1 MTNKT
6 YKFNLKNWLA
16 WGIGELSD
24 LEDLEDLSNIKSGM
38 PNLDGIRAIVKRRMP
53 KLSKYIYALTQDI
66 TILDKKI
73 PTVFASK
80 NGELTRSFKI
90 IRSFDTDVSPT
101 QFSMS
106 VHNAI
111 AGLLSV
117 ISQDD
122 SKYIVVDSLS
132 GVLETALIEA
142 TSLLTEHNC
151 VKVIYFDEDLPA
163 ELIESNLGNNQPIV
177 LLLII
182 EKGTEISFSSE
193 ANISNV
199 KPCKE
204 DFKQLVMF
212 LNKQK
217 ETYHN
222 INKRL
227 RWNWKNNA

>member
-1 MTNKT
+1 MTNNE
-6 YKFNLKNWLA
+6 YKFSLKNWLA

-24 LEDLEDLSNIKSGM
+24 LDNLSNIKNGV
-38 PNLDGIRAIVKRRMP
+38 PNLDGISVMVKRRMP
-53 KLSKYIYALTQDI
+53 KLSKYIHALTQDI
-66 TILDKKI
+66 AISDRNI

-80 NGELTRSFKI
+80 NAELTRSFKI
-90 IRSFDTDVSPT
+90 IRSLDADVSPT

-122 SKYIVVDSLS
+122 SKYIVIDSLS
-132 GVLETALIEA
+132 GILETALIEA

-151 VKVIYFDEDLPA
+151 VKVIYFDEDLPT
-163 ELIESNLGNNQPIV
+163 ELTESTSECNQPIV
-177 LLLII
+177 LLLVI
-182 EKGTEISFSSE
+182 EKGTEISLSSE
-193 ANISNV
+193 ANILNI

-217 ETYHN
+217 NTYHST
-222 INKRL
+222 NKRL
-227 RWNWKNNA
+227 CWNWINNA

>member
-1 MTNKT
+1 MTHKV

-24 LEDLEDLSNIKSGM
+24 LDNLSNIKSGI
-38 PNLDGIRAIVKRRMP
+38 PNLDGTSVMVKRRMP
-53 KLSKYIYALTQDI
+53 KLSKYIHALTQDI
-66 TILDKKI
+66 TILDRNI
-73 PTVFASK
+73 PTIFASK
-80 NGELTRSFKI
+80 NAELARSFKI

-117 ISQDD
+117 ITKDD
-122 SKYIVVDSLS
+122 SKYTVIDSLS

-151 VKVIYFDEDLPA
+151 VKVVYFDEDLPV
-163 ELIESNLGNNQPIV
+163 ELIESTAEYNQPIV
-177 LLLII
+177 LLLVI
-182 EKGTEISFSSE
+182 EKGTEISLSSE
-193 ANISNV
+193 ANILNEKV
-199 KPCKE
+199 YKE

-217 ETYHN
+217 NTYHST
-222 INKRL
+222 NKRL
-227 RWNWKNNA
+227 CWNWKNNG